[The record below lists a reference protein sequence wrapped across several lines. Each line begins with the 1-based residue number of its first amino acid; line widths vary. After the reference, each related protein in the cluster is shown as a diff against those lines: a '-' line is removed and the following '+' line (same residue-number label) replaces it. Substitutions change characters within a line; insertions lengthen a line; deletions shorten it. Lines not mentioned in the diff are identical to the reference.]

1 LLVGGRWS
9 LVAGRWSLVVRRVA
23 PGELSSCPFAGLPVC
38 PKVRS
43 LFLPAAIIALVA
55 QFAVLWAVIAGRAPA
70 SSPGRPARLAEIAWV
85 VLPTLVLIGVLFLTW
100 NRMAAPVVVAPVA
113 GVTA

>member
-1 LLVGGRWS
+1 M
-9 LVAGRWSLVVRRVA
+9 
-23 PGELSSCPFAGLPVC
+23 
-38 PKVRS
+38 RS